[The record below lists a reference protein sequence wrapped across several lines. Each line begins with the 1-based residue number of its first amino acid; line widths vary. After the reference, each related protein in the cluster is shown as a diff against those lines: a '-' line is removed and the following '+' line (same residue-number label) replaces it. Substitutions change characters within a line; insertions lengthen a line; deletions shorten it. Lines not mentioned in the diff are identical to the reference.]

1 MIDPD
6 LREQHALNR
15 AGDMGSEYLKE
26 LRKTDIKLFTGQEW
40 LQFVRCIV
48 GGYFDGVNANDAASR
63 RRR

>member
-6 LREQHALNR
+6 AREQHALNR

-48 GGYFDGVNANDAASR
+48 GGYFDCSAEQEAAR